1 MENNSSTLKSNILR
15 YGFLLGAISV
25 VFALMLFFLDMHY
38 TQESAVNW
46 INWAIIIT
54 VLILAIYSYRKTND
68 GFLSLSEAL
77 KLGLGIS
84 VISAL
89 IAIIYTYILVNFLDP
104 DTIEKTIEVTQNK
117 MLDENPEMSQEQID
131 LAKEMQLKFSSIGV
145 ISTMILIF
153 SLVFGFIVSLITGL
167 ILKRNRPE

>member
-1 MENNSSTLKSNILR
+1 MENNPSTLKAHIIQ
-15 YGFLLGAISV
+15 YGLLLGGVSV

-46 INWAIIIT
+46 INWFITTAVLVLAIIN
-54 VLILAIYSYRKTND
+54 YRKSNE

-77 KLGLGIS
+77 KLGLGVS

-89 IAIIYTYILVNFLDP
+89 IAIAYTFVLTNFLDP
-104 DTIEKTIEVTQNK
+104 DTIEKTLEISQNK
-117 MLDENPEMSQEQID
+117 MLDEYPEMTQEQID
-131 LAKEMQLKFSSIGV
+131 QAKEMQRKFSSIGV
-145 ISTMILIF
+145 ISTMIIIF
-153 SLVFGFIVSLITGL
+153 SLLFGFVVSLISGL

>member
-1 MENNSSTLKSNILR
+1 MENNSSTLKSQILQ
-15 YGFLLGAISV
+15 YGILLGGISV

-46 INWAIIIT
+46 INWAITIT
-54 VLILAIYSYRKTND
+54 VLVLGIYSYRKTND

-89 IAIIYTYILVNFLDP
+89 MAIVYTYILINFLDP

-117 MLDENPEMSQEQID
+117 MLDENPEMTQEQID
-131 LAKEMQLKFSSIGV
+131 MAKEMQLKFSSIGV

-153 SLVFGFIVSLITGL
+153 SLVFGFVVSLISGL

>member
-1 MENNSSTLKSNILR
+1 MENNTTTLKSHILQ
-15 YGFLLGAISV
+15 YGLLLSGISV

-46 INWAIIIT
+46 INWFIMVAVIALGIFNF
-54 VLILAIYSYRKTND
+54 RNTND
-68 GFLSLSEAL
+68 GFLTLSQAL

-89 IAIIYTYILVNFLDP
+89 VAIAYTFVLINFLDP
-104 DTIEKTIEVTQNK
+104 DTIEKTLEIGQNK
-117 MLDENPEMSQEQID
+117 MLDEYPEMTQEQID
-131 LAKEMQLKFSSIGV
+131 QAIEMQRKFSGFGV

-153 SLVFGFIVSLITGL
+153 SLFFGFIVSLITGL

>member
-1 MENNSSTLKSNILR
+1 MENNTHTLKSHILQ
-15 YGFLLGAISV
+15 YGVLLGAISV

-38 TQESAVNW
+38 TQESSVNW
-46 INWAIIIT
+46 INWFIT
-54 VLILAIYSYRKTND
+54 SSVLVLGIFNYRKSNE

-89 IAIIYTYILVNFLDP
+89 IAIVYTFVLTNFLDP
-104 DTIEKTIEVTQNK
+104 DTIEKTLEISTTK
-117 MLDENPEMSQEQID
+117 MLDEYPEMSQEQID
-131 LAKEMQLKFSSIGV
+131 QGKEMQRKFSSIGV
-145 ISTMILIF
+145 ISTIIIIF
-153 SLVFGFIVSLITGL
+153 SLLFGFVVSLISGL

>member
-1 MENNSSTLKSNILR
+1 MENSSSTLKSHILQ
-15 YGFLLGAISV
+15 YGILLGGISV

-46 INWAIIIT
+46 INWAITIT
-54 VLILAIYSYRKTND
+54 ILLMAIYSFRKSND

-89 IAIIYTYILVNFLDP
+89 VAIVYTFILINFLDP

-131 LAKEMQLKFSSIGV
+131 MAKEMQLKFSSIGV

-153 SLVFGFIVSLITGL
+153 SLVFGFIVSLISGL

>member
-1 MENNSSTLKSNILR
+1 M
-15 YGFLLGAISV
+15 
-25 VFALMLFFLDMHY
+25 
-38 TQESAVNW
+38 
-46 INWAIIIT
+46 
-54 VLILAIYSYRKTND
+54 AIYSYRKTND
-68 GFLSLSEAL
+68 GFLSLGEAL

-104 DTIEKTIEVTQNK
+104 DTIEKTFEVTQNK
-117 MLDENPEMSQEQID
+117 MLDENPEMTQEQID

>member
-1 MENNSSTLKSNILR
+1 MENNTTTLKSHILQ
-15 YGFLLGAISV
+15 YGLLLGGISV

-46 INWAIIIT
+46 INWFIMVAVIALGIFNF
-54 VLILAIYSYRKTND
+54 RNTND
-68 GFLSLSEAL
+68 GFLTLSQAL

-89 IAIIYTYILVNFLDP
+89 VAIAYTFVLINFLDP
-104 DTIEKTIEVTQNK
+104 DTIEKTLEIGQNK
-117 MLDENPEMSQEQID
+117 MLDEYPEMTQEQID
-131 LAKEMQLKFSSIGV
+131 QAIEMQRKFSGFGV

-153 SLVFGFIVSLITGL
+153 SLFFGFIVSLITGL

>member
-1 MENNSSTLKSNILR
+1 
-15 YGFLLGAISV
+15 
-25 VFALMLFFLDMHY
+25 MHY

-46 INWAIIIT
+46 INWAITIT
-54 VLILAIYSYRKTND
+54 VLVLGIYSYKKTND
-68 GFLSLSEAL
+68 GFLTLSEAL

-89 IAIIYTYILVNFLDP
+89 IAIVYTYVLITFLDP
-104 DTIEKTIEVTQNK
+104 ETIEKTIEVTQNK
-117 MLDENPEMSQEQID
+117 MLDQNPEMSQEQID
-131 LAKEMQLKFSSIGV
+131 AAKEMQLKFSSIGV

-153 SLVFGFIVSLITGL
+153 SLFLGFVVSLISGL

>member
-1 MENNSSTLKSNILR
+1 MENTATTLKSHMLQ
-15 YGFLLGAISV
+15 YGLLLGCISV

-46 INWAIIIT
+46 INWGIT
-54 VLILAIYSYRKTND
+54 IVVLVLGIYSYRKSND
-68 GFLSLSEAL
+68 GFLTLSEAL

-89 IAIIYTYILVNFLDP
+89 IAIAYTYVLTNFLDP
-104 DTIEKTIEVTQNK
+104 DTIEKTIEVSQNK
-117 MLDENPEMSQEQID
+117 MLDQNPEMTQEQID
-131 LAKEMQLKFSSIGV
+131 AAKEMQLKFSSIGM
-145 ISTMILIF
+145 ISTVILIF
-153 SLVFGFIVSLITGL
+153 SLFFGFIVSLITGL

>member
-1 MENNSSTLKSNILR
+1 MENNSSTLKSNILQ
-15 YGFLLGAISV
+15 YGFLLGGISV

-46 INWAIIIT
+46 INWAITIT

-89 IAIIYTYILVNFLDP
+89 IAI
-104 DTIEKTIEVTQNK
+104 
-117 MLDENPEMSQEQID
+117 
-131 LAKEMQLKFSSIGV
+131 
-145 ISTMILIF
+145 STPIF
-153 SLVFGFIVSLITGL
+153 
-167 ILKRNRPE
+167 